1 MKASGEQTCM
11 CHKLVISVMN
21 KATELEIL
29 LLLLRSGLHGKQV
42 GCQEQKCLP

>member
-1 MKASGEQTCM
+1 MKASGEQTCI

-42 GCQEQKCLP
+42 GCQEQKCFP